1 MTRDTGDDDST
12 GIFGE
17 QGRGLVSALS
27 LETHPALLAGMHSFG
42 KAFGAH
48 GAVVV
53 GSSTLKEFLVNYA
66 RPLIYST
73 SLPLDR
79 REALP
84 V

>member
-1 MTRDTGDDDST
+1 M
-12 GIFGE
+12 
-17 QGRGLVSALS
+17 SALS
-27 LETHPALLAGMHSFG
+27 LEAHPALLAGMYSFG

-48 GAVVV
+48 GAAVI

-79 REALP
+79 QG
-84 V
+84 VCV